1 MPSVYSS
8 FDHSFARARQ
18 CWRRAL
24 VAVLA
29 VLAGLLASPTLAASV
44 RSTAA
49 EAELV
54 SAHAAIV
61 PGHTLDVG
69 LRIKL
74 DPGWHV
80 YWKNAGDSGSPPALA
95 LTLPDGFRAGPLQFA
110 VPSRIPV
117 AHLVN
122 YGFEGEVLFPV
133 TIEVP
138 AGLDMG
144 RAITLRARADWLECK
159 ESCLPATANLSLTL
173 PVAASD
179 SGSTLRTPLFEA
191 TRAKLPGVLPN
202 AVVVSATAAGG
213 SLNLSVDGLANCA
226 QADFF
231 PDREGLFVHAKIA
244 RIAGS
249 VERLRFTLPLESN
262 AVAPDN
268 LRGVVTCAAAGA
280 TSRAYDIATPVALAG
295 TTLSADPSGPALSFG
310 LALLF
315 AFLGGLA
322 LNLMPCVFPV
332 LGLKVLGLAQHYG
345 GAQRALGARVGHAS
359 WFLAGVFASFGALAG
374 AMLIL
379 RAAGEQVGWGFQL
392 QSPVFVSAMAMLF
405 FLLALN
411 LSGFFEWGLGI
422 QSAAG
427 SVATRWRGPFFDGV
441 LAVLI
446 ASPCTAPFMGA
457 AIGFT
462 LAQPAPLVLGVFGA
476 LAAGMATP
484 YIVLALNPRLLRWL
498 PRSGPWLDTMKQF
511 LAFPLYATVLWL
523 AWVLGEIAGLD
534 ATIRLGVLLLTATFG
549 IWLWRRRAARAVAII
564 TALALVAGA
573 AVWVNAGFAVRPAST
588 QVEHDWKPWS
598 QQALANL
605 LAAGTPVFIDFTAAW
620 CVTCQVNKHAVL
632 HTDAVT
638 RALRETGTV
647 ALRADWTRQDP
658 EISKALSALG
668 RSGVPVYV
676 MVDRAGQIQLLPEI
690 LTTSRVLAALGA
702 RAESA
707 QLVGDAQR

>member
-1 MPSVYSS
+1 MV
-8 FDHSFARARQ
+8 
-18 CWRRAL
+18 
-24 VAVLA
+24 VALA
-29 VLAGLLASPTLAASV
+29 VLAGLVANPAIATSV

-61 PGHTLDVG
+61 PGRSLDLG

-74 DPGWHV
+74 DPDWHV

-110 VPSRIPV
+110 APLRIPV

-138 AGLDMG
+138 AGLASG

-159 ESCLPATANLSLTL
+159 ESCLPATADLSLTL
-173 PVAASD
+173 PVATHDRGTTVWTA
-179 SGSTLRTPLFEA
+179 LFEA
-191 TRAKLPGVLPN
+191 TRPKLPVVLPN
-202 AVVVSATAAGG
+202 TVVTSATSSAG
-213 SLNLSVDGLANCA
+213 SLSLSVEGLANCT

-231 PDREGLFVHAKIA
+231 PDREGLFVHAKIT
-244 RIAGS
+244 RVAGS
-249 VERLRFTLPLESN
+249 IERLRFMLPLESN
-262 AVAPDN
+262 AIAPDT
-268 LRGVVTCAAAGA
+268 LSGVVTCTPAGA
-280 TSRAYDIATPVALAG
+280 TTRAYDIATPVARARG
-295 TTLSADPSGPALSFG
+295 TPSADASGEALSFG
-310 LALLF
+310 LALFF

-332 LGLKVLGLAQHYG
+332 LGLKVLGLAQHPV
-345 GAQRALGARVGHAS
+345 GAQRALSARIGHAS
-359 WFLAGVFASFGALAG
+359 WFLAGVLASFAALAS

-379 RAAGEQVGWGFQL
+379 RAAGEHVGWGFQL
-392 QSPVFVSAMAMLF
+392 QSPVFVSAMAVLF

-411 LSGFFEWGLGI
+411 LSGFFEWGFGI

-427 SVATRWRGPFFDGV
+427 TAAARWSGPFFDGV

-476 LAAGMATP
+476 LAIGMATP
-484 YIVLALNPRLLRWL
+484 YVVLAINPALLGWL
-498 PRSGPWLDTMKQF
+498 PKSGPWLESLKQF

-534 ATIRLGVLLLTATFG
+534 ASIRLGVLLLTATFA
-549 IWLWRRRAARAVAII
+549 IWLWRRRVARAVAMI

-573 AVWVNAGFAVRPAST
+573 AAWLNTGLAARPTST
-588 QVEHDWKPWS
+588 PVENIWKPWS
-598 QQALANL
+598 AQVVANL
-605 LAAGTPVFIDFTAAW
+605 LAQGTPVFIDFTAAW

-632 HTDAVT
+632 HTDTIT

-658 EISKALSALG
+658 EITKALAALA

-676 MVDRAGQIQLLPEI
+676 LYDRAGQVQLLPEI
-690 LTTSRVLAALGA
+690 LTTSRVLDALGA
-702 RAESA
+702 RRTSA
-707 QLVGDAQR
+707 QLAGDAQR